1 MRSTSQPA
9 GSNHTFVFGACALA
23 HLLLLFN
30 RSTHLFVFLGFL
42 CFLCLAQQQGWFVST
57 TTAFLSFYVEGLPVF
72 SALCVCVCVSVYV
85 YACLSVSP
93 LSPLSSL
100 SLSVCACL
108 CLSVLFTTVFFLFFV
123 FLRGA
128 SFSVCCSIL
137 RCVLNPAFL
146 PLLPLLPFLL
156 SQTLAQTAA
165 AIPTKR
171 PQLATCS
178 SYHKLKGLACC
189 PSIAHAVWRTLEA
202 HSH

>member
-100 SLSVCACL
+100 SLCL
-108 CLSVLFTTVFFLFFV
+108 CLSLSVCIVHNRFFFV
-123 FLRGA
+123 FCFFARCI
-128 SFSVCCSIL
+128 FF
-137 RCVLNPAFL
+137 CVLLHFALCAESCFPSSPSSA
-146 PLLPLLPFLL
+146 PLSPFSNTCADSSSHTDQTTTTGHLLL
-156 SQTLAQTAA
+156 
-165 AIPTKR
+165 
-171 PQLATCS
+171 
-178 SYHKLKGLACC
+178 
-189 PSIAHAVWRTLEA
+189 
-202 HSH
+202 